1 MVLRN
6 FVFLVW
12 GCNRPYFHSF
22 LNIGVRVISTVIII
36 GGGGDAKRAIDNA
49 VAKQMSSD
57 DANHTQ
63 RVLELFTR
71 ILNDIAAKYE

>member
-1 MVLRN
+1 M
-6 FVFLVW
+6 
-12 GCNRPYFHSF
+12 
-22 LNIGVRVISTVIII
+22 RVISTVIII